1 MNQPLALIS
10 RARPLSLAAFAAVLM
25 VLAGAWA
32 MQWRHYRE
40 IQQQAVQECRGKLSG
55 ARTHGD
61 SLVGLNW
68 IPPTQM
74 SSNPANCRYVLLIW
88 GKAR

>member
-1 MNQPLALIS
+1 MVT
-10 RARPLSLAAFAAVLM
+10 FAAVVVL
-25 VLAGAWA
+25 LAGAWA
-32 MQWRHYRE
+32 VQWRHYRE
-40 IQQQAVQECRGKLSG
+40 IQQQAVQECHAKLSG

-74 SSNPANCRYVLLIW
+74 SSNLVNCRYVLLIW
-88 GKAR
+88 GKGR